1 MKSGFFLPLL
11 LTTVLFSPPTTLV
24 VGSGD
29 IDAIVAEEAED
40 DSYKSKL
47 WRLGS
52 DATQYLRG
60 AGSSSGAQ
68 NERYL
73 SRFQQQQQR
82 QQQRKQNAAPENP
95 NAVQG
100 SNDSKHKDQ
109 SSLSALLIRAG
120 WKGIGGGLTGAAAGV
135 VQVLTLMWLR
145 TVISYQMRYGTSFEQ
160 ALRILYNEGGI
171 RRFYQGLSFAIIQ
184 APLSR
189 FGSVAANDGINAL
202 LASMEST
209 RHWGAGRSTL
219 IASFA
224 VGLWRMFLMPIDTCK
239 TILQVDSS
247 DGFKTLLRKVKAGKI
262 HVLYQGAF
270 ANALASIVAHYPWFF
285 TYNQLL
291 NSKFFQRSIEFL
303 KFSLLKNALVGF
315 LASIVSDTIT
325 NAIRVVKTTKQA
337 MAAKHAVTYG
347 EAIRMIWTADGWK
360 GLFGRGLRARILS
373 NGLQSIIFVVVWRGL
388 QQRYAGNSENN
399 EGKENDEKVN

>member
-1 MKSGFFLPLL
+1 MKSGIFFLY
-11 LTTVLFSPPTTLV
+11 LTVIFSPTL
-24 VGSGD
+24 GSD
-29 IDAIVAEEAED
+29 DNNAIVAEED
-40 DSYKSKL
+40 KKTNF
-47 WRLGS
+47 WRFGGE
-52 DATQYLRG
+52 ATQYLRG
-60 AGSSSGAQ
+60 GTKK
-68 NERYL
+68 ERRL
-73 SRFQQQQQR
+73 SHFQQQQKQR
-82 QQQRKQNAAPENP
+82 EETVAPENSD
-95 NAVQG
+95 AVESSSSRQ
-100 SNDSKHKDQ
+100 DQ
-109 SSLSALLIRAG
+109 SLTALLIRAG
-120 WKGIGGGLTGAAAGV
+120 WKGIGGGFAGAAAGV

-184 APLSR
+184 APLAR
-189 FGSVAANDGINAL
+189 FGSAAANDGLNAL
-202 LASMEST
+202 FASMEST
-209 RHWGAGRSTL
+209 KHWGAGRSTL

-224 VGLWRMFLMPIDTCK
+224 VGLWRLFLMPIDTCK

-291 NSKFFQRSIEFL
+291 NSNWFQRSIEFL

-325 NAIRVVKTTKQA
+325 NVIRVVKTTKQA

-347 EAIRMIWTADGWK
+347 EVIRMVWAADGWK

-388 QQRYAGNSENN
+388 QQRHGGKSENGKGGEN
-399 EGKENDEKVN
+399 EDEVQ